1 LRLDDQRESSNVE
14 NRRGEGGG
22 LGGAGQRAGGLGG
35 GGLGSLIGL
44 LIPLIGSKFGIVGIV
59 VALGLL
65 FLFSNMGALTTAPAT
80 PQASAPGP
88 GGAPVAQSTL
98 TETDRF
104 VAKVLASTEDTWG
117 KVFAASGQHYPA
129 PKLVLFDGSIRS
141 ACGGASPA
149 SGPFYCP
156 GDRKVYL
163 DTSFFDQLSRQ
174 FGAPGDFA
182 AAYVIAHEVGHHIQ
196 TITGTSQQVT
206 KLQSRAGKAE
216 ANQLSVRLELQADC
230 YAGVWAAANRNLL
243 DEGDFAEGVRAAQAI
258 GDDTL
263 QRQMQGRVVPDS
275 FTHGSA
281 DQRIRWLKKGFESGD
296 PNACDTFSVPAG
308 QLEAEKASG
317 GQGAALHPAGK

>member
-1 LRLDDQRESSNVE
+1 MRLDDQRESSNIE
-14 NRRGEGGG
+14 NRRGEGDIGF
-22 LGGAGQRAGGLGG
+22 GGAGQGAGGMGGG

-44 LIPLIGSKFGIVGIV
+44 LIPLIGSKFGIVGIII
-59 VALGLL
+59 AFGAL
-65 FLFSNMGALTTAPAT
+65 FLFNNMGSMTSAPPA
-80 PQASAPGP
+80 PQVSASAPS
-88 GGAPVAQSTL
+88 GAPTAQGQL
-98 TETDRF
+98 TATDSF

-117 KVFAASGQHYPA
+117 KAFAASGQKYPA
-129 PKLVLFDGSIRS
+129 PTLVLFDGSVRS
-141 ACGGASPA
+141 ACGGASAA

-156 GDRKVYL
+156 ADRKVYL

-196 TITGTSQQVT
+196 TVTGTSEQVT
-206 KLQSRAGKAE
+206 RAQQRARKAE
-216 ANQLSVRLELQADC
+216 ANALSVRLELQADC
-230 YAGVWAAANRNLL
+230 YAGVWAANNRALL

-281 DQRIRWLKKGFESGD
+281 DQRIRWLKRGFESGD
-296 PNACDTFSVPAG
+296 PNACDTFSVPAN
-308 QLEAEKASG
+308 QL
-317 GQGAALHPAGK
+317 

>member
-1 LRLDDQRESSNVE
+1 MRLDDQRESSNIE
-14 NRRGEGGG
+14 NRRDRGGIG
-22 LGGAGQRAGGLGG
+22 FGGAGQGAGGMGGG

-59 VALGLL
+59 IAVGAL
-65 FLFSNMGALTTAPAT
+65 FLFNNMGSIL
-80 PQASAPGP
+80 SAP
-88 GGAPVAQSTL
+88 PVQGSA
-98 TETDRF
+98 TDSF
-104 VAKVLASTEDTWG
+104 VAKVLASTEDSWTQI
-117 KVFAASGQHYPA
+117 FAASGQKYPA
-129 PKLVLFDGSIRS
+129 PTLVFFEGSVRS
-141 ACGGASPA
+141 ACGGASSA

-156 GDRKVYL
+156 ADRKVYL
-163 DTSFFDQLSRQ
+163 DTGFFDQLARQ

-196 TITGTSQQVT
+196 TVKGTSQEVT
-206 KLQSRAGKAE
+206 RRQARAGAAE

-230 YAGVWAAANRNLL
+230 YAGVWAANNRALL
-243 DEGDFAEGVRAAQAI
+243 DETDFAEGVRAAQAI

-281 DQRIRWLKKGFESGD
+281 DQRIRWLKRGFETGD

-308 QLEAEKASG
+308 QL
-317 GQGAALHPAGK
+317 

>member
-1 LRLDDQRESSNVE
+1 MRLDDQRESSNIE
-14 NRRGEGGG
+14 NRRGEGGIG
-22 LGGAGQRAGGLGG
+22 FGGAGQGAGGMGGG
-35 GGLGSLIGL
+35 GGLGSLLGL
-44 LIPLIGSKFGIVGIV
+44 LPPLIGSKFGIIV
-59 VALGLL
+59 AMGAL
-65 FLFSNMGALTTAPAT
+65 FLFNNMGSMTSAPPAQVSAPA
-80 PQASAPGP
+80 P
-88 GGAPVAQSTL
+88 GAPAGQSQRSS
-98 TETDRF
+98 TDSF
-104 VAKVLASTEDTWG
+104 VAKVLATTEDTWAQ
-117 KVFAASGQHYPA
+117 VFAASGQKYPA
-129 PKLVLFDGSIRS
+129 PTLVLFEGSVRS
-141 ACGGASPA
+141 ACGGASSA

-156 GDRKVYL
+156 ADRKVYL
-163 DTSFFDQLSRQ
+163 DTSFFDQLARQ

-196 TITGTSQQVT
+196 TVTGTSQQVT

-230 YAGVWAAANRNLL
+230 YAGVWAANNRTLL

-296 PNACDTFSVPAG
+296 PNACDTFSIPAS
-308 QLEAEKASG
+308 QL
-317 GQGAALHPAGK
+317 

>member
-1 LRLDDQRESSNVE
+1 MRLDDQRESSNIE
-14 NRRGEGGG
+14 NRRGEGGIG
-22 LGGAGQRAGGLGG
+22 FGGAGQGAGGMGGG
-35 GGLGSLIGL
+35 GGLGSLLGL
-44 LIPLIGSKFGIVGIV
+44 LLPLIGSKFGIVGII
-59 VALGLL
+59 VAMGAL
-65 FLFSNMGALTTAPAT
+65 FLFNNMGSVVSAPTAQVSAPA
-80 PQASAPGP
+80 P
-88 GGAPVAQSTL
+88 GAPAGEARRSST
-98 TETDRF
+98 DSF
-104 VAKVLASTEDTWG
+104 VAKVLATTEDTWAQ
-117 KVFAASGQHYPA
+117 VFAASGQKYPA
-129 PKLVLFDGSIRS
+129 PTLVLFEGSVRS
-141 ACGGASPA
+141 ACGGASSA

-156 GDRKVYL
+156 ADRKVYL
-163 DTSFFDQLSRQ
+163 DTSFFDQLARQ

-206 KLQSRAGKAE
+206 RMQSRAGKAE

-230 YAGVWAAANRNLL
+230 YAGVWAANNRTLL

-296 PNACDTFSVPAG
+296 PNACDTFSVPAS
-308 QLEAEKASG
+308 QL
-317 GQGAALHPAGK
+317 